1 MKSSSIRG
9 TLQPHE
15 DGAHTPLHPV
25 SELISLFILSLN
37 FHFHYFFPCC
47 NLCKFHNCLLL
58 GCKVMLSGR
67 QLEHSDAEAVI
78 IGGMVL
84 DIHAT
89 PSIHAN
95 PGTTT
100 PGKVSYVIHLFSL
113 II

>member
-1 MKSSSIRG
+1 
-9 TLQPHE
+9 
-15 DGAHTPLHPV
+15 
-25 SELISLFILSLN
+25 
-37 FHFHYFFPCC
+37 
-47 NLCKFHNCLLL
+47 
-58 GCKVMLSGR
+58 MLSGR